1 MIQWWRR
8 PAGSVLPGQ
17 TVEAGGIVL
26 GLHELADDTRDFFAN
41 AARTLV
47 DNRGPG
53 RLNRLL
59 RRKNSRTPTENYE
72 VLAISSSDD
81 LRTERMA

>member
-1 MIQWWRR
+1 M
-8 PAGSVLPGQ
+8 PGQ

-53 RLNRLL
+53 RLRGLL
-59 RRKNSRTPTENYE
+59 RRKNSRTPTEDYE